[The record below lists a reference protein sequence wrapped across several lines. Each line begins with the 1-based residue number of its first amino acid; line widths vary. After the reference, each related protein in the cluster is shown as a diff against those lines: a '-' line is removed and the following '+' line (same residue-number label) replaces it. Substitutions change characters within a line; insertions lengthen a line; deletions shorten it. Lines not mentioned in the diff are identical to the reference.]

1 MSASP
6 ESFNWHTPPWAGGVA
21 KYRLG
26 LKPIELNDWF
36 SPISEE
42 LLGYK
47 RTLLD
52 ERYNDVVLVTEDSD
66 ESEKLLAQHFGC
78 QRVPGYSYPDV
89 IAHLSLQVAD
99 DLCLIEAH
107 GHQRLLAASVCSPTY
122 WNVKEKIGR
131 SLAEI
136 HQPVTSLEQKIGK
149 KIARA
154 ISNAPLLQP
163 FERANWF
170 VHSDSDRF
178 HTEAEAVMPGEPDS
192 WIVRSERE
200 TICRFHDELALFTIN
215 VRFAELREIH
225 HHPDAR
231 ADMIKSLDLF
241 DHDEI
246 RYFGGLDKFRRLKEY
261 LG

>member
-6 ESFNWHTPPWAGGVA
+6 ESFNWHTPPWAGGAA

-36 SPISEE
+36 SPISDE
-42 LLGYK
+42 LFAYK
-47 RTLLD
+47 KALLD
-52 ERYNDVVLVTEDSD
+52 ERYDDVVQVTDDSD
-66 ESEKLLAQHFGC
+66 DSEKLLAQHFEC
-78 QRVPGYSYPDV
+78 QWVPGCSYPDV

-107 GHQRLLAASVCSPTY
+107 GNQRLLAASVCSPTY

-136 HQPVTSLEQKIGK
+136 HKPVTSLGEKIGN

-154 ISNAPLLQP
+154 ISNAPRLQP
-163 FERANWF
+163 FERSNWF
-170 VHSDSDRF
+170 IHSDSERF
-178 HTEAEAVMPGEPDS
+178 HRQAESVMQGEPDS

-200 TICRFHDELALFTIN
+200 TICRFHDDFALFTIN
-215 VRFAELREIH
+215 VRFAELRDIH
-225 HHPDAR
+225 SYPDAR
-231 ADMIKSLDLF
+231 VDMVRSLDSF
-241 DHDEI
+241 DDGEI
-246 RYFGGLDKFRRLKEY
+246 RYFGGLDKHRRLKEY